1 MKKLCIIAILVFTA
15 NISNAQ
21 SKKEKKFE
29 ESNSSISTN
38 PLHIQMNKYYDDTKS
53 IILSHE
59 KDLGADNVNMMLNF
73 NKKEYRNA
81 VKSDNYNQFLNREGM
96 QANNVVYSTNL
107 LSKLEIY
114 KTNVLAR
121 LDQVLKAEQN

>member
-1 MKKLCIIAILVFTA
+1 
-15 NISNAQ
+15 
-21 SKKEKKFE
+21 
-29 ESNSSISTN
+29 
-38 PLHIQMNKYYDDTKS
+38 
-53 IILSHE
+53 
-59 KDLGADNVNMMLNF
+59 
-73 NKKEYRNA
+73 
-81 VKSDNYNQFLNREGM
+81 M